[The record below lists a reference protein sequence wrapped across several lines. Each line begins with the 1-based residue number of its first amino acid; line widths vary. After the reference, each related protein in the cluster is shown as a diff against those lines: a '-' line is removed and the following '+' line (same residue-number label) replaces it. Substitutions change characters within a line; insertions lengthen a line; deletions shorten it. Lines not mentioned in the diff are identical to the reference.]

1 MSKLSQNRD
10 AVQQVAEAIASVLSV
25 EVTIVDNELCRIAGT
40 GRYALS
46 IGERL
51 DKDSAFARVLRDRQ
65 GFIISSPG
73 QDSACM
79 TCDMKMACT
88 EQAEVCCPILLG

>member
-10 AVQQVAEAIASVLSV
+10 AVQKVAEAIASVLSV

-51 DKDSAFARVLRDRQ
+51 DKDSAFARHYVAW
-65 GFIISSPG
+65 S
-73 QDSACM
+73 
-79 TCDMKMACT
+79 
-88 EQAEVCCPILLG
+88 